1 MVQDQKIQQLEGDV
15 RLLKNEIKHVLT
27 DIQEYVLNARNPFN
41 AAMELEAVKA
51 PNVEVV
57 FSQPGEP
64 RERSAMPQKG
74 DARAEEDERVNG
86 RATSGLVG
94 ESSEGSAPPEDPPS
108 MTGSPPQSAVGGD
121 PGGGLIQHTAD
132 VSPQVGLERP
142 IASVEATSPVET
154 DPTDL
159 ATVIALSAWVRSA
172 AAKTGVKRTKTILE
186 ICGSAGYI
194 TPESREVLRGLTE
207 LVSTRKGGPQPSADM
222 RTCMVFLAQLCNILN
237 PEGRQDDRLLS
248 LIIGLSEE

>member
-1 MVQDQKIQQLEGDV
+1 MVQDQKIQQLEDEV

-41 AAMELEAVKA
+41 AAMA
-51 PNVEVV
+51 VEVPNLGV
-57 FSQPGEP
+57 VINQPGEP
-64 RERSAMPQKG
+64 HERSEMPQKG
-74 DARAEEDERVNG
+74 DARAEDERVNG
-86 RATSGLVG
+86 RATSGLVE
-94 ESSEGSAPPEDPPS
+94 ESSEGSAPPE
-108 MTGSPPQSAVGGD
+108 GSPSLVGSPTESAVRDEQGGE
-121 PGGGLIQHTAD
+121 LIHRHAD
-132 VSPQVGLERP
+132 ASPQVGLERP
-142 IASVEATSPVET
+142 IASVEATQPAET

-159 ATVIALSAWVRSA
+159 ATVIALSEWVRTA
-172 AAKTGVKRTKTILE
+172 AAKIGVKRTKTILE

-237 PEGRQDDRLLS
+237 PEGRQEDRLLS
-248 LIIGLSEE
+248 LILGLSEE